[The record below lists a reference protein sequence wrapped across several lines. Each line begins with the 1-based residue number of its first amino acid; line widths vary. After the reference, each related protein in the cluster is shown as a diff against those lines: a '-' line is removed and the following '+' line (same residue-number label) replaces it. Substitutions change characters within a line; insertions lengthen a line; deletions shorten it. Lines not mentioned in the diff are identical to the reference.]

1 MLLLICQEVAKK
13 NLTRMGKSPIFVS
26 KSKTMK
32 KKCEN
37 CKFWSF
43 KASGDSDT
51 SIGVCLN
58 EKTNEQV
65 TMMSEGALAR
75 FFVSGDSEWEKSE
88 NAKVIATS
96 LRFRN
101 DFSCENYEMDFNPD
115 WDNAPKW
122 AKYWAVDESGE
133 AFWYEI
139 KPKSFVEC
147 WNGERMYTFD
157 KSYELKVFNWRDS
170 LRSRPTD
177 SGKIQEQ

>member
-1 MLLLICQEVAKK
+1 MD
-13 NLTRMGKSPIFVS
+13 KSLIFVS

-51 SIGVCLN
+51 SIGICLN

-75 FFVSGDSEWEKSE
+75 FFASGDSEWEKSE

-101 DFSCENYEMDFNPD
+101 DFSCENYEFRLREDDPHPD
-115 WDNAPKW
+115 WNLGHVWSKF
-122 AKYWAVDESGE
+122 WAVERDGQEYWFEEKPFMFCPVRGIWLTDGGRSARGRVYK
-133 AFWYEI
+133 ASRDFW
-139 KPKSFVEC
+139 KQSVQ
-147 WNGERMYTFD
+147 
-157 KSYELKVFNWRDS
+157 
-170 LRSRPTD
+170 SRPAYWD
-177 SGKIQEQ
+177 KIAGFP

>member
-1 MLLLICQEVAKK
+1 MD
-13 NLTRMGKSPIFVS
+13 KSFIFVS
-26 KSKTMK
+26 KSRTMK

-51 SIGVCLN
+51 SIGICLN

-65 TMMSEGALAR
+65 TMMSEEALSR
-75 FFVSGDSEWEKSE
+75 FFASGDSEWEKSE

-101 DFSCENYEMDFNPD
+101 DFSCENHQVITREFNPD
-115 WDNAPKW
+115 WGEAPDW
-122 AKYWAVDESGE
+122 AEYWAVDRDGE
-133 AFWYEI
+133 AFWFEQEPLLLENI
-139 KPKSFVEC
+139 EAWVRKSGFEKYCFHQSYLADVE
-147 WNGERMYTFD
+147 RF
-157 KSYELKVFNWRDS
+157 KDS

-177 SGKIQEQ
+177 SGKKQEQ